1 LIIHNVFGA
10 NVFSGMITLSI
21 AFIIDPFKG
30 IFSYR
35 YLTVSENELRR
46 GCKVFSLDLSLS
58 VK

>member
-1 LIIHNVFGA
+1 
-10 NVFSGMITLSI
+10 MIALSI

-35 YLTVSENELRR
+35 YLTVSENELPS
-46 GCKVFSLDLSLS
+46 GCKVFSLDLSMM

>member
-1 LIIHNVFGA
+1 LILPNGFRA
-10 NVFSGMITLSI
+10 NVFSGMIALSI

-35 YLTVSENELRR
+35 YLTVSENELPS
-46 GCKVFSLDLSLS
+46 GCKVFSLDLSMM

>member
-1 LIIHNVFGA
+1 
-10 NVFSGMITLSI
+10 MITLSI

-46 GCKVFSLDLSLS
+46 DCKVFSLDLSLS

>member
-1 LIIHNVFGA
+1 MF
-10 NVFSGMITLSI
+10 FSHDYLSI
-21 AFIIDPFKG
+21 VFRIDPFKG